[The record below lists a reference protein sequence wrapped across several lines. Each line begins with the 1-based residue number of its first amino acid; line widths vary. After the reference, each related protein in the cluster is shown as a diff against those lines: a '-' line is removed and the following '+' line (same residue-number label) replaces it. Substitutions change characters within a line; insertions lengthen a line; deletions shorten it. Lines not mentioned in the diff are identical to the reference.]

1 MPSMSSNARLVQRI
15 GFAII
20 VAGFVA
26 GAGVYVSATADPE
39 ADAVVQ
45 QREMREV
52 ERLGGTAT
60 VQTVKFN
67 HWLASMWQGQN
78 LATTLAVLG
87 LVLGGAFWWI
97 GGLMAEE
104 VDEEGA

>member
-1 MPSMSSNARLVQRI
+1 MPSNARLVQRI
-15 GFAII
+15 GLAI
-20 VAGFVA
+20 VAAGLVA

-39 ADAVVQ
+39 ADAIAQ

-67 HWLASMWQGQN
+67 RWLASMWQGQN
-78 LATTLAVLG
+78 LAVTLAVLG
-87 LVLGGAFWWI
+87 LMLGGAFWWV

-104 VDEEGA
+104 VDANEA